1 MSNDLPIIEIS
12 LTSRF
17 KKDISK
23 LAKRFRSIRRDLD
36 PLINQLQAGEIL
48 GDLISGVKYQVF
60 KVRLKNSDIKKG
72 KSAGYRVLYYL
83 KQENSIVFVTI
94 YAKSDQAD
102 ISSKLIESMIEE
114 FEQEN

>member
-1 MSNDLPIIEIS
+1 
-12 LTSRF
+12 
-17 KKDISK
+17 
-23 LAKRFRSIRRDLD
+23 LD